1 MLGDAHDAGL
11 GDEVSR
17 CPHAPADL
25 RSVVFSQSVVD
36 LVVAAHEA
44 EGICGRS
51 QIGGSTTVKL
61 KGNETTDRRSAGAG
75 SPVHTGPLR
84 GIVMVAFA
92 EDRAG
97 IEVVIDFQGMVDYA
111 TGQHK
116 H

>member
-1 MLGDAHDAGL
+1 MVVPQACLPEAG
-11 GDEVSR
+11 SAR
-17 CPHAPADL
+17 HAQGQ
-25 RSVVFSQSVVD
+25 R
-36 LVVAAHEA
+36 AA
-44 EGICGRS
+44 
-51 QIGGSTTVKL
+51 
-61 KGNETTDRRSAGAG
+61 

-97 IEVVIDFQGMVDYA
+97 IEVVIDFQGMVDYV